1 MYIFIVQHG
10 DALPSEVDPER
21 PLSEKGRS
29 QVARMAEFLQHVP
42 VSPDIIFHST
52 KKRALETAQIIS
64 TVLGGIEMQTRT
76 DLNPNDSPDAVCEEL
91 SSAERNVMIVGH
103 MPFLQKLAVK
113 LISPGREGVNS
124 IVEMSNASPLIIV
137 KRGSSFIIDSY
148 IKNQYL
154 Q

>member
-29 QVARMAEFLQHVP
+29 QVERMIEFLKHLP
-42 VSPDIIFHST
+42 VRPDLIFHST
-52 KKRALETAQIIS
+52 KKRALETAQMVS
-64 TVLGGIEMQTRT
+64 TDLGGVEMQTRT
-76 DLNPNDSPDAVCEEL
+76 DLNPNDSPDSVCEEL
-91 SSAERNVMIVGH
+91 NSVDRNVMIVGH

-113 LISPGREGVNS
+113 LISPGNEGGNN

-137 KRGSSFIIDSY
+137 RRGSTCIIDSY

>member
-1 MYIFIVQHG
+1 
-10 DALPSEVDPER
+10 
-21 PLSEKGRS
+21 
-29 QVARMAEFLQHVP
+29 
-42 VSPDIIFHST
+42 
-52 KKRALETAQIIS
+52 
-64 TVLGGIEMQTRT
+64 MQTRT

>member
-29 QVARMAEFLQHVP
+29 QVTRMIEFLKHFP
-42 VSPDIIFHST
+42 VTPDLIFHST
-52 KKRALETAQIIS
+52 KKRALETAQMIS

-76 DLNPNDSPDAVCEEL
+76 DLNPNDSPDTVCEEL
-91 SSAERNVMIVGH
+91 NSVDRNVMIVGH

-113 LISPGREGVNS
+113 LISPGSEGGNT

-137 KRGSSFIIDSY
+137 KRGSTFIIDSY